1 MGFRAA
7 FKIHPKILAAID
19 AMGFTVPTEIQKRVI
34 APILD
39 GKDVMGLA
47 QTGTGKTAAFAIPIL
62 HRLMMGKLKKT
73 RVLVIAPTR
82 ELAEQIKEEF
92 EMLAKKT
99 KFRCCSIYGGVSKK
113 PQLKDLRNRV
123 EIVTACPGRLLDL
136 LSSTDMDFSNIETLV
151 LDEADRML
159 DMGFMPDIKKIIKY
173 LPAKRQ
179 NLMFSATMPA
189 SVNRLASS
197 ILNDPVKVELKASM
211 PAEAVSH
218 YLYPVAQNQKND
230 LLFEILKTVESESVL
245 VFARTR
251 AKTKRITEKLR
262 RSGFDADCIHKDRS
276 QQQRQRALTN
286 FKSGKVK
293 ILIATDI
300 AARGIDVSTISHVIN
315 YDVPEDADMYI
326 HRIGRTGRVA
336 RSGDAF
342 TFVTDMDRKLVR
354 EIEKI
359 VGQKIERRWLDD
371 FNYEQTKTEY
381 VTTSRD
387 SDKKSSK
394 SRSRRPRGRG
404 RGKSA
409 GKTGVKSPAKST
421 AKPSRKER
429 QKAKQGNKPK
439 LKSQRKS
446 RRSKFAK

>member
-34 APILD
+34 EPILD

-92 EMLAKKT
+92 DMLAAKT
-99 KFRCCSIYGGVSKK
+99 KFRSCSVYGGVSKK
-113 PQLKDLRNRV
+113 PQLRDLRNRV

-189 SVNRLASS
+189 SVNKLASS
-197 ILNDPVKVELKASM
+197 ILNDPVRVELKASM

-218 YLYPVAQNQKND
+218 YLYPVEQRQKNG
-230 LLFEILKTVESESVL
+230 LLMEILKTVESESVL

-251 AKTKRITEKLR
+251 AKVKRLAEKLR
-262 RSGFDADCIHKDRS
+262 RDGFDADCIHKDRS

-336 RSGDAF
+336 KSGDAF
-342 TFVTDMDRKLVR
+342 TFATDADRRLIR
-354 EIEKI
+354 EIESI
-359 VGQKIERRWLDD
+359 VGESIERRWVDGFD
-371 FNYEQTKTEY
+371 YEQTKTEY
-381 VTTSRD
+381 STTPRD
-387 SDKKSSK
+387 GDKKKTS

-404 RGKSA
+404 RGKAA
-409 GKTGVKSPAKST
+409 GKTAVKSPAKST

-429 QKAKQGNKPK
+429 LKAQKPK

>member
-19 AMGFTVPTEIQKRVI
+19 GAGFTVPTEIQKKVI
-34 APILD
+34 EPILD

-99 KFRCCSIYGGVSKK
+99 KFRCCSVYGGVSKR
-113 PQLKDLRNRV
+113 PQLKSLRNRV
-123 EIVTACPGRLLDL
+123 EIVTACPGRLLDI
-136 LSSTDMDFSNIETLV
+136 LSSSDTDLSNIETLV
-151 LDEADRML
+151 LDEADRVL
-159 DMGFMPDIKKIIKY
+159 DMGFMPDIEKIIEY
-173 LPAKRQ
+173 LPEERQ

-189 SVNRLASS
+189 SVRKFAAT
-197 ILNDPVKVELKASM
+197 ILNNPIKIEIKASM

-218 YLYPVAQNQKND
+218 YLYPVSQKQKVG
-230 LLFEILKTVESESVL
+230 LLYEILKTVESESVL

-262 RSGFDADCIHKDRS
+262 RDGFDADCIHKDRS

-286 FKSGKVK
+286 FKNGKVK

-300 AARGIDVSTISHVIN
+300 AARGIDVSSISHVIN

-326 HRIGRTGRVA
+326 HRIGRTGRA
-336 RSGDAF
+336 AKTGDAF
-342 TFVTDMDRKLVR
+342 TFVTDDDRKLVR

-359 VGQKIERRWLDD
+359 VGEKIERRWLDD

-387 SDKKSSK
+387 GDKKSSK

-404 RGKSA
+404 RGKSS
-409 GKTGVKSPAKST
+409 GKAAVKSPAKST

-429 QKAKQGNKPK
+429 QKAQQGKKPK
-439 LKSQRKS
+439 LKSERKS

>member
-1 MGFRAA
+1 
-7 FKIHPKILAAID
+7 
-19 AMGFTVPTEIQKRVI
+19 
-34 APILD
+34 
-39 GKDVMGLA
+39 
-47 QTGTGKTAAFAIPIL
+47 
-62 HRLMMGKLKKT
+62 
-73 RVLVIAPTR
+73 